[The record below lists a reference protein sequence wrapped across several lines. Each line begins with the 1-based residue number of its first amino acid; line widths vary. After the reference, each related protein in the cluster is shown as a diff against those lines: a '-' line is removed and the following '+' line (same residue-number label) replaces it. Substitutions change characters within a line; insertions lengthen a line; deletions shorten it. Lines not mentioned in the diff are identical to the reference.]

1 MPTITI
7 DNYLQLKMLCW
18 NRSTVTVEEA
28 EALQLY
34 ESGWRFV
41 EQDRLTPSEQAF
53 VERLRLIVICL

>member
-7 DNYLQLKMLCW
+7 DNL
-18 NRSTVTVEEA
+18 TVEEA